1 MGAIDPEP
9 TDDMVRDYS
18 AILLAAEE
26 TLCGHEGG

>member
-9 TDDMVRDYS
+9 TDDMVRDYF